1 MADIDTNLYSR
12 QIGTFGMEMMGKL
25 IQLKVLISGLRGVGL
40 ETAKNLILAGPHSV
54 VLHDDNKV
62 AIADLGSNCYLTESD
77 VGRVTRAQASF
88 EKLQELNPHVRLSVK
103 EGPIDENFL
112 IQFDVVF
119 FSESDL
125 DSLTRFNNF
134 CRNNGQK
141 RIGFISCE
149 SWGAAGYGFID
160 FGIDFKCFDKDG
172 ENTRSFIISNITQG
186 NPGIVTVHEE
196 KRHTYEDGDFVVF
209 KEVEGMAEI
218 NNRAPMEVKFISPF
232 SFSIG
237 DTSSFRE
244 YTREGIV
251 DQVKVPKTFNFRSF
265 EETLHTP
272 ETNEHQMVITDF
284 GKFGRAQQLHLA
296 TWAIRVFQQRHH
308 HLPELHNES
317 HAAQVLSIANEL
329 NNEQKAKKLFSVEA
343 VEESTVR
350 QLSLY
355 ARAQL
360 SPIASFWGGIM
371 AQEIVKF
378 TGKYTPIQQWLHV
391 DFFEIIPGTA
401 DRTLRNCRYDD
412 QIAVVGNEVHNKL
425 TSARSFLVGAGALGC
440 EFLKLYALMGVSTN
454 GGELVV
460 TDDDAISISNLNRQF
475 LFRRDDV
482 DHSKSE
488 RASLAIRKMNNDMN
502 IIAKQDRVS
511 PENETIFHDDFWNSR
526 NFVTNAV
533 DNVNARLYVDSRCV
547 WYEKPLLESG
557 TLGTK
562 ANSQVCLPRQTQS
575 YGDSQDP
582 PEETIPMCTLKNFP
596 HAIEHCIE
604 WAKDEFHGIFSDT
617 PQEVNKY
624 FENPVHY
631 LAALGS
637 AGNSTVQKDK
647 LEKIKTFI
655 HLLKHANFE
664 ECVKISRQMLQDN
677 FHNQIAQLLHNFP
690 IDYTTKDGTP
700 FWSGPKRAPTPCEF
714 DANDSVHFD
723 YIFAGANL
731 MAHVL
736 GLPENRNR
744 DQVREIVSHVQVKP
758 FVPKSVAIQVEEN
771 QTVSNLG
778 EDEQILSS
786 LLQEMKVVDQSVAGR
801 RVNPV
806 VFDKDEDNNFHIDY
820 ITQSSNLRAR
830 NYKIAEADRQK
841 TKMIAGK
848 IIPAIATTTA
858 MIAGTI
864 TVELYKLMFET
875 DVEKYKNTFAN
886 LGINIILFSEPL
898 PPVKTKSKDYD
909 PIVMGPVKAY
919 PEGFSTWEKLH
930 VAGPCTLQ
938 QFIDLIAS
946 EHKLR
951 VNIVSCGKTCI
962 YNGYLPKNKHGDRLG
977 KVLHQLY
984 EEVSG
989 TKIIPGRRYLAIEIS
1004 CEGIEDGSDY
1014 SIPVIKYTF

>member
-25 IQLKVLISGLRGVGL
+25 IQLKVLISGLRGVGM

-62 AIADLGSNCYLTESD
+62 AIADLGSNCYLSQSH
-77 VGRVTRAQASF
+77 VGVTTRAQASF
-88 EKLQELNPHVRLSVK
+88 EKLQELNPYVRVSVK
-103 EGPIDENFL
+103 DGPIDENFL
-112 IQFDVVF
+112 IGFDVVF
-119 FSESDL
+119 FSETDL
-125 DSLTRFNNF
+125 DSLVRFNHF

-149 SWGAAGYGFID
+149 AWGAAGHAFVD
-160 FGIDFKCFDKDG
+160 FGTEFKCFDKDG
-172 ENTRSFIISNITQG
+172 ENTRSFIVSNITQG

-196 KRHTYEDGDFVVF
+196 KRHTYEDGDYVVF
-209 KEVEGMAEI
+209 REVQGMSEI
-218 NNRAPMEVKFISPF
+218 NNREPMEVKFVSPF

-237 DTSSFRE
+237 DTSAFSG

-251 DQVKVPKTFNFRSF
+251 EQVKVPKTFNFRSF
-265 EETLHTP
+265 EESLANP
-272 ETNEHQMVITDF
+272 ETNEHPFIITDY
-284 GKFGRAQQLHLA
+284 GKFGRAQQLHIA
-296 TWAIRVFQQRHH
+296 TWAVREFQKRHG

-317 HAAQVLSIANEL
+317 HASEVLSLANEI
-329 NNEQKAKKLFSVEA
+329 NASQQGKTHFNVEKI
-343 VEESTVR
+343 EESTVR
-350 QLSLY
+350 NLSLY

-360 SPIASFWGGIM
+360 SPIASFWGGIV

-391 DFFEIIPGTA
+391 DFFEIIPDSA

-425 TSARSFLVGAGALGC
+425 TAARTFLVGAGALGC

-454 GGELVV
+454 GGELVI
-460 TDDDAISISNLNRQF
+460 TDDDQISVSNLNRQF
-475 LFRRDDV
+475 LFRKDDV

-488 RASLAIRKMNNDMN
+488 RATLAAVKMNSDLN
-502 IIAKQDRVS
+502 IIPKQDRVS

-526 NFVTNAV
+526 DFVTNAV

-604 WAKDEFHGIFSDT
+604 WAKDEFHGIFCDT

-624 FENPVHY
+624 FENPTHY
-631 LAALGS
+631 LASLGS
-637 AGNSTVQKDK
+637 AGNSTVQRDK

-655 HLLKHANFE
+655 QLLKHATFD
-664 ECVKISRQMLQDN
+664 ECVKIARERLQDN

-690 IDYTTKDGTP
+690 VDYTTKDGTP
-700 FWSGPKRAPTPCEF
+700 FWSGPKRAPTPC
-714 DANDSVHFD
+714 HFD
-723 YIFAGANL
+723 PNDPIHLEYIVAGANL
-731 MAHVL
+731 MAYVL
-736 GLPENRNR
+736 GLPQNKNK
-744 DQVREIVSHVQVKP
+744 DQIREIVSGVHVKP
-758 FVPKSVAIQVEEN
+758 FQPKTVSIQTEEN
-771 QTVSNLG
+771 QTLSNLG
-778 EDEQILSS
+778 EDEQILSV

-801 RVNPV
+801 RLNPV
-806 VFDKDEDNNFHIDY
+806 VFDKDDDTNFHIDY

-830 NYKIAEADRQK
+830 NYKITEADRQK

-864 TVELYKLMFET
+864 AVELYKLMFQK
-875 DVEKYKNTFAN
+875 DLEKYKNAFAN

-898 PPVKTKSKDYD
+898 PPVRTKSKDYD

-930 VAGPCTLQ
+930 VQGPCTLQ
-938 QFIDLIAS
+938 QFIDVIAN
-946 EHKLR
+946 EHKLK
-951 VNIVSCGKTCI
+951 VNIVSSGKTCI

-977 KVLHQLY
+977 RVLQELY

-989 TKIIPGRRYLAIEIS
+989 AKIIPGRRYLAIEVS

-1014 SIPVIKYTF
+1014 AIPVIKYTF